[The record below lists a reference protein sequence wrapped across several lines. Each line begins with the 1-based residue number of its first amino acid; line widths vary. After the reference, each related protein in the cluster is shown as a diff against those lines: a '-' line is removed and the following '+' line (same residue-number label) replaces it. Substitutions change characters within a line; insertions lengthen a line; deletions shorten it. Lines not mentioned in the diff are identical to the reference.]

1 MVKINIVMSN
11 GTRKQEEAST
21 LNFAIA
27 RANAL
32 KNMPEVKKAEVAWF

>member
-1 MVKINIVMSN
+1 MVKINITMKN
-11 GTRKQEEAST
+11 GNKRTEEAST

-32 KNMPEVKKAEVAWF
+32 KGMAEVKKAEVVWF